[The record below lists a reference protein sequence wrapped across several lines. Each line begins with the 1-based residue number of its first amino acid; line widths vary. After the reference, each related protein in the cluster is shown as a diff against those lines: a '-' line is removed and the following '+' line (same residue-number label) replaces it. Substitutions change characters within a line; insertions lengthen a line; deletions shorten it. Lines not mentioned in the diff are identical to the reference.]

1 MMKSWKFNVATFMLT
16 QTVSLMGS
24 MLVSYAIMWYV
35 TLSTQSGVMMTIM
48 VLASTLPTL
57 LLSPFAGVWA
67 DKLNR
72 KVVMMVAD
80 GMIALITLVTAILF
94 AFGFEPL
101 WMIFVVLVIRSMG
114 QAMHHPSVSSTYQ
127 QIVPKESLMRVNG
140 INQTVQSAMMILMPM
155 LAAFLL
161 GVTSIELIFMIDV
174 VTAAI
179 AIFFLVTIV
188 RIPKRD
194 HEQDL
199 HTIDYFGD
207 LKAGFLYIKEHHY
220 LISFF
225 VFMTLLW
232 VLISPVSF
240 LTPLQTV
247 RDFGPEEWRLA
258 AIEVGFALGMM
269 TGGIII
275 STWGGFKNRAVTMIV
290 ATFILG
296 WITASFGVITNFWWY
311 IGMMAAT
318 GLFIPIFNTPAITM
332 LQEQVD
338 QEFTGRVF
346 SVMGIIQ
353 NATMPLSMVLFG
365 PLADLISIDVLLIIT
380 GLILSVLGIFI
391 YLNKPM
397 MTAGKRAEQKE
408 Q

>member
-1 MMKSWKFNVATFMLT
+1 MKNWKSNVVLFMLT

-35 TLSTQSGVMMTIM
+35 TLSTQSGTMMTIM

-57 LLSPFAGVWA
+57 VLSPFAGVWA

-72 KVVMMVAD
+72 KAVMIVAD
-80 GMIALITLVTAILF
+80 GAIAAITLVTAILF
-94 AFGFEPL
+94 ALGFEAL
-101 WMIFVVLVIRSMG
+101 WMIFIVLVIRSLG

-127 QIVPKESLMRVNG
+127 QIVPKESLMKVNG
-140 INQTVQSAMMILMPM
+140 INQSLQSAMMILMPM
-155 LAAFLL
+155 LAALL
-161 GVTSIELIFMIDV
+161 LQYTTLQVIFMIDV
-174 VTAAI
+174 ITAAI

-194 HEQDL
+194 HEQEL
-199 HTIDYFGD
+199 HTIDYFKD
-207 LKAGFLYIKEHHY
+207 LNAGFKYIKEHSY

-232 VLISPVSF
+232 ILISPVSF

-269 TGGIII
+269 FGGIAI
-275 STWGGFKNRAVTMIV
+275 TAWGGFKNRAVTMIV
-290 ATFILG
+290 ATFLLG
-296 WITASFGVITNFWWY
+296 WITASFGVITNFWLY
-311 IGMMAAT
+311 IGMMATT
-318 GLFIPIFNTPAITM
+318 GFFIPIFNTPAITM

-353 NATMPLSMVLFG
+353 NATMPIAMIFFG
-365 PLADLISIDVLLIIT
+365 PLADLISIDYLLIIT
-380 GLILSVLGIFI
+380 GIVLSLLGVFI
-391 YLNKPM
+391 YLNKAM
-397 MTAGKRAEQKE
+397 MKAGNKV
-408 Q
+408 